1 MPKAFSQVVALAK
14 GLSKLA
20 GSHSKK
26 KAAPKKRGLAYPY
39 RVVPHDEVF
48 AEENI
53 LRQTKFVG
61 KNWHVSQGA
70 DGLPIM
76 LMMGFNHWK
85 FGFVSDYVSG
95 YRTAFLPRK
104 MDPISAARLL
114 WSSRELSRD
123 LMIWG
128 YNDASLWLT
137 RLAKRLGYNVYR
149 MEDGFVR
156 SVELG
161 ANHSTPYSLVVD
173 NKGLY
178 FNPREPSELED
189 ILNSDPRL
197 HDPEFLGRARKH
209 LDFILETNLTKYNGL
224 RGAAEEFLSIRRREV
239 VLVIGQ
245 VPGDASIV
253 YGNPDRWTS
262 ESLVALAR
270 SENPGCDIIYR
281 PHPDVYNKPHLY
293 KERRGV
299 IAKMATIVPPTVGLL
314 DLLKSV
320 KRVYTI
326 SSLVGM
332 EAVMRDIPV
341 TTVGLPFYA
350 GWGVTD
356 DQCSERRGGAAY
368 RRRRAKLSSLQLFA
382 GTYLLYAKYLASPDG
397 DEGLTAACMKIIGER
412 QLRRPPLTIPKGQKD
427 REDLLRKVAKS
438 DDWPMALSHEV
449 LPKLTARDIL
459 VVVRNLNLHVIL
471 ADNSARVYQVAFIC
485 RVLGLLS
492 NWDEISEFLRKVRV
506 VVPSEVFSFILNMEW
521 ARKSSDKLLQHF
533 SWHLE
538 ENEVDEE
545 AYDLL
550 KHSLSLSRA
559 AETGDDGQPKSH
571 RMSDGEAS
579 ALLTLLQ
586 FAFRTRRLNEVIDG
600 CYQLLISSNKYHEEA
615 IQLLVGATNLKFEFS
630 SSVLLAEFDF
640 KAGAPRNK
648 GRNLARIA
656 EDIRFVE
663 PFDREKFLW
672 AAMGSAVA
680 SPESLGNTMML
691 AERLEEQCGVH
702 NFEKIFFSIMSLDND
717 VTLEKA
723 KAWITL
729 ERPEKAL
736 PILLELIETKGESLS
751 LLVALSQAYSYQDEF
766 EEAREICIRA
776 IARYEHVNAYREAM
790 RVAVIS
796 GDLAWGEELI
806 EAAKERKLDV
816 GEMSLRKIFNG
827 ARRIHEALLSQRDV
841 SPHRDVRKNYP
852 EHYTDPEIVEDDFS
866 ADDVFF
872 LSVFGPGDEIRAA
885 QIYSDIAKD
894 PHFGRFSIACDP
906 RLQSIMERSFPDLD
920 FVPVARVLR
929 HGVLRDISRYS
940 QLPAYDLRYILDNVG
955 HEHLLKSDRAIMTVD
970 LLAKYRRDYPD
981 FHGEKYLTVNAVR
994 ADGFRRRLP
1003 QDCVLVGINWRSS
1016 VSTFSRNLHYLTI
1029 EELAPIFEIEGV
1041 QFVNLQYDEC
1051 SEELAWVEKR
1061 FPGKLVN
1068 FSDLDQFD
1076 DIDGVAALMS
1086 ELDLVVAPA
1095 TTVAELSG
1103 ACGVPTWLLS
1113 NTVELDGRKISEGS
1127 LVDIWHNSMIHI
1139 EGDIRGDKKS
1149 LVASLN
1155 RALLEFVGNREAVGF
1170 EDLAEAG

>member
-1 MPKAFSQVVALAK
+1 
-14 GLSKLA
+14 
-20 GSHSKK
+20 
-26 KAAPKKRGLAYPY
+26 
-39 RVVPHDEVF
+39 
-48 AEENI
+48 
-53 LRQTKFVG
+53 
-61 KNWHVSQGA
+61 
-70 DGLPIM
+70 M

-85 FGFVSDYVSG
+85 FGFVSDYMSEF
-95 YRTAFLPRK
+95 RTAYLPRK
-104 MDPISAARLL
+104 MNPASAAKLL
-114 WSSRELSRD
+114 WECRNLSRD

-128 YNDASLWLT
+128 YNDASPAVT
-137 RLAKRLGYNVYR
+137 RLARRLGYNIYR
-149 MEDGFVR
+149 MEDGFIR

-173 NKGLY
+173 SKGLY
-178 FNPREPSELED
+178 FNPRQPSELED

-197 HDPEFLGRARKH
+197 RDPEFLRLARKH

-270 SENPGCDIIYR
+270 SENPGCDIVYR
-281 PHPDVYNKPHLY
+281 PHPDVYNKPERY
-293 KERRGV
+293 KENRRQ
-299 IAKMATIVPPTVGLL
+299 IAKMAIIVPPSVGLL
-314 DLLKSV
+314 DLMKSV

-332 EAVMRDIPV
+332 EAVMRNIPV

-356 DQCSERRGGAAY
+356 DRCSERRGWKVY
-368 RRRRAKLSSLQLFA
+368 QRRRAKLNSLQVFA
-382 GTYLLYAKYLASPDG
+382 GTYLLYARYLASPDG
-397 DEGLTAACMKIIGER
+397 HAGLAAACMRIIGER
-412 QLRRPPLTIPKGQKD
+412 QLRRSPLTVPKAQKD
-427 REDLLRKVAKS
+427 RENLLRRVSKS
-438 DDWPMALSHEV
+438 DDWPMALSQEV
-449 LPKLTARDIL
+449 LPHLSARDIL

-471 ADNSARVYQVAFIC
+471 ADNSARVFQVAFIC
-485 RVLGLLS
+485 RIVGLLS
-492 NWDEISEFLRKVRV
+492 NWDEVSEFLRKVRV
-506 VVPSEVFSFILNMEW
+506 VVPSDVFAYILNMPLMR
-521 ARKSSDKLLQHF
+521 AFSDKLLQHF

-538 ENEVDEE
+538 ENKVDQD

-550 KHSLSLSRA
+550 RQGLALSRA
-559 AETGDDGQPKSH
+559 AQSEDGEQPKSH
-571 RMSDGEAS
+571 RMTDAEAS
-579 ALLTLLQ
+579 ALLALLQ
-586 FAFRTRRLNEVIDG
+586 FAFRTRRLNDVFDG
-600 CYQLLISSNKYHEEA
+600 CYQLLTSNQYYEEA
-615 IQLLVGATNLKFEFS
+615 IQLLIGAANLRFEFS
-630 SSVLLAEFDF
+630 SAVLLAEFDF
-640 KAGAPRNK
+640 KAGFPRNR
-648 GRNLARIA
+648 GRNLSRIA

-680 SPESLGNTMML
+680 SPENLGNTMML
-691 AERLEEQCGVH
+691 AERLEDQCGVDS
-702 NFEKIFFSIMSLDND
+702 FEKIFFSIMSLDND
-717 VTLEKA
+717 ITLEKA
-723 KAWITL
+723 KAWIIL
-729 ERPEKAL
+729 ERPERAL
-736 PILLELIETKGESLS
+736 PIILELIEDKGESLP

-766 EEAREICIRA
+766 DKARDICTRA
-776 IARYEHVNAYREAM
+776 ITKYEHVNAYREAM

-796 GDLAWGEELI
+796 GNIAWGEELI
-806 EAAKERKLDV
+806 EAANERKLDV
-816 GEMSLRKIFNG
+816 GEMSLRKILNG
-827 ARRIHEALLSQRDV
+827 ARRIHEAMLSQRDI

-852 EHYTDPEIVEDDFS
+852 QHYTDPEIVDGDFS
-866 ADDVFF
+866 SENVFF

-894 PHFGRFSIACDP
+894 PDFGRFSIACDP

-920 FVPVARVLR
+920 FIPVARVLR
-929 HGVLRDISRYS
+929 HGVLRDINLYS

-955 HEHLLKSDRAIMTVD
+955 HEHLLKSDRAILTVD

-981 FHGEKYLTVNAVR
+981 FHGEKYLVEDAKR
-994 ADGFRRRLP
+994 AEDFRRRLP
-1003 QDCVLVGINWRSS
+1003 QGRLLVGINWRSS
-1016 VSTFSRNLHYLTI
+1016 VSTFSRNLHYLNV

-1051 SEELAWVEKR
+1051 SEELAWVEER
-1061 FPGKLVN
+1061 FPGKLIN

-1086 ELDLVVAPA
+1086 ELDLVIAPA
-1095 TTVAELSG
+1095 TTVAELAG

-1113 NTVELDGRKISEGS
+1113 NTVELDGRKVSEDS

-1139 EGDIRGDKKS
+1139 EGDIRGDKRS
-1149 LVASLN
+1149 LVGALS
-1155 RALLEFVGNREAVGF
+1155 RALLVFSGDKQGA
-1170 EDLAEAG
+1170 DLVAAG